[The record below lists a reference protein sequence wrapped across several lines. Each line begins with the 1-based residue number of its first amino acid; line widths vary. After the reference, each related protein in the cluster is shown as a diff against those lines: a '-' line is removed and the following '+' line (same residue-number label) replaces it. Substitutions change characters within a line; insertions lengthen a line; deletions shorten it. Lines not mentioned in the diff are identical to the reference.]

1 MKLLLTLSLA
11 ALLAGPA
18 LAQSPSPLPSPS
30 VGPPEIGPARGT
42 LVIVGG
48 GLKSESI
55 LKRFLDL
62 AGGPEASLVIIPTAG
77 ESDDLSDYAG
87 DVREL
92 TDAGARHVKVV
103 HTRDRKVADTEAFV
117 APLRE
122 ARGVWF
128 PGGRHWRL
136 ADAYLR
142 TRTQAALRDVLARGG
157 VIGGTSA
164 GATILGSFMVRG
176 DTRGNAMMVGDHV
189 EGMGFLKNVTID
201 QHVLRRNRQFDL
213 IPVIE
218 SHPELLGIGLDED
231 TAIVVRGDRFDVMG
245 TGYVAIYDHTRRIDS
260 GGQFYLLAPGDR
272 YNLKTRDAERPQ
284 PRGVPMERVVKEPW
298 TN

>member
-103 HTRDRKVADTEAFV
+103 PTRDRKVADTEAFV

-136 ADAYLR
+136 AVPSLR

-164 GATILGSFMVRG
+164 GAIILGSFMVRG

-189 EGMGFLKNVTID
+189 EGMGFLKNVTI
-201 QHVLRRNRQFDL
+201 
-213 IPVIE
+213 
-218 SHPELLGIGLDED
+218 
-231 TAIVVRGDRFDVMG
+231 
-245 TGYVAIYDHTRRIDS
+245 Y
-260 GGQFYLLAPGDR
+260 
-272 YNLKTRDAERPQ
+272 
-284 PRGVPMERVVKEPW
+284 
-298 TN
+298 